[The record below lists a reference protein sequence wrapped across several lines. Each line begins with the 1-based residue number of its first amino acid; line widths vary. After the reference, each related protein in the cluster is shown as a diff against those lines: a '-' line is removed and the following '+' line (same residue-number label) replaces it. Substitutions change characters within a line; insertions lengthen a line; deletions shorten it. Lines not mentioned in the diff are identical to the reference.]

1 MRKLL
6 SIDEAILVLE
16 SIISKNRHSLTE
28 EELECL
34 FEIITLLKEY
44 RDEGSLSQYLNS
56 QIIQKAF
63 EVLLRFLLEDDNFN
77 KLKDFF
83 S

>member
-1 MRKLL
+1 MRKLISVDQ
-6 SIDEAILVLE
+6 SIEVIE

-28 EELECL
+28 EEIRCL
-34 FEIITLLKEY
+34 FEVITLLKEY
-44 RDEGSLSQYLNS
+44 KNESNVGHYLNE

-63 EVLLRFLLEDDNFN
+63 EVLLRFLLDGDVID
-77 KLKDFF
+77 KLKNLI